1 MFLSCPWSHTYIE
14 LFLQSWHSVEN
25 VLFLQLS
32 YLIRG
37 GYDMLLPMML
47 AHVVGFDIVGR
58 RFSYLHFDITSYY
71 SDMHKRGYK
80 VDGCT
85 E

>member
-14 LFLQSWHSVEN
+14 LFLKSWHSVEN

-47 AHVVGFDIVGR
+47 VHVVGSDIVGR
-58 RFSYLHFDITSYY
+58 
-71 SDMHKRGYK
+71 
-80 VDGCT
+80 
-85 E
+85 